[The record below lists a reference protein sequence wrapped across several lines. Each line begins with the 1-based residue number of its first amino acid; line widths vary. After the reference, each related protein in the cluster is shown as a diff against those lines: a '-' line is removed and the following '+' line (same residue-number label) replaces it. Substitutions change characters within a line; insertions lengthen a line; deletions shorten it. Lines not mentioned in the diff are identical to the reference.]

1 MRNMRILAALGLLAS
16 AAAANAE
23 VSGTAAIVSDY
34 DLEPVDLARLA
45 TACHALDR
53 AEQAAAEVRRD
64 GLLVTMPS
72 GARRPH
78 PAVRIEAE
86 SRALFLRSLRELDL
100 DAEAI
105 PEAVRPPSLRSIA
118 GTLERMP
125 PRATM
130 PPEPPIEAIRAS
142 PIALPFGTPSND
154 MCAT

>member
-1 MRNMRILAALGLLAS
+1 MTTPTPNPPAPPATLQPAGRGLW
-16 AAAANAE
+16 E
-23 VSGTAAIVSDY
+23 AIVSDY

-45 TACHALDR
+45 TACCAIDR
-53 AEQAAAEVRRD
+53 AEAAAAEVRRD

-105 PEAVRPPSLRSIA
+105 PEAVRPPALRSIA
-118 GTLERMP
+118 GGR
-125 PRATM
+125 
-130 PPEPPIEAIRAS
+130 S
-142 PIALPFGTPSND
+142 
-154 MCAT
+154 